1 MATPPQQ
8 NMNVAAQQ
16 NPDMMKVMQ
25 KDIDP
30 MSDPQMAEAKRAA
43 LDLLEDTGLSI
54 IDLKELGQA
63 AELAI
68 HDKNLYP
75 MFLQKIKELGQE
87 DPKVFGSVINYAAL
101 ATIATAA
108 KLV

>member
-1 MATPPQQ
+1 
-8 NMNVAAQQ
+8 
-16 NPDMMKVMQ
+16 
-25 KDIDP
+25 
-30 MSDPQMAEAKRAA
+30 
-43 LDLLEDTGLSI
+43 
-54 IDLKELGQA
+54 LKELGKA